1 MLVKNAD
8 SNPDLESENLWEWG
22 HVICI
27 LNCSQL
33 HPRSTKLFEVLP
45 DPLAQFSFQKQIINL
60 NFTIW
65 VMLNE
70 ACFQLG

>member
-8 SNPDLESENLWEWG
+8 SNPDLGSETLWELG

-33 HPRSTKLFEVLP
+33 HPMSTGLCEELP
-45 DPLAQFSFQKQIINL
+45 DPLAHLSFQRADNQPQ
-60 NFTIW
+60 FYH
-65 VMLNE
+65 
-70 ACFQLG
+70 LGDAK